1 MQGSLFSAEKVTQ
14 KKRKAWS
21 QALPCQPRSVTLNFV
36 FPHRPEPS
44 EGEAVLNKMNRP
56 ALAYRRMFCFYYK
69 KGGGGGGKKERKEK
83 KRKEMKETKQPMQSV
98 NLDYILVYK
107 TKTKRLGYKRFWE

>member
-1 MQGSLFSAEKVTQ
+1 MPGWISQLLWTNDSYVLPTLPLLSKWEYLF
-14 KKRKAWS
+14 KK
-21 QALPCQPRSVTLNFV
+21 
-36 FPHRPEPS
+36 
-44 EGEAVLNKMNRP
+44 
-56 ALAYRRMFCFYYK
+56 K
-69 KGGGGGGKKERKEK
+69 KRKEK